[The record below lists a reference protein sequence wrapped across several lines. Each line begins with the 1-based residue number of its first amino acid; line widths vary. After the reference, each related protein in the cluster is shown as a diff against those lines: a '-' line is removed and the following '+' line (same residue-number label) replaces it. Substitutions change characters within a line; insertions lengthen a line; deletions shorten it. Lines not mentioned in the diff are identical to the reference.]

1 MVRIHLLKIIQSNN
15 IIFLEIKLDY
25 SKQLWKNRKLS
36 PLAQKEK
43 KKREK
48 RGGRERR
55 F

>member
-1 MVRIHLLKIIQSNN
+1 MQS
-15 IIFLEIKLDY
+15 LGGE
-25 SKQLWKNRKLS
+25 NRKLS